1 MTIDDKRL
9 EMIRDWK
16 LQYDIKREV
25 AKVSTLLSGKV
36 DKYEY
41 PTSEEILPCNQKQI
55 IELAKFT
62 YFPLGKT
69 FEKQTKTI
77 EDEGKRQIDAITNHN
92 RLEALTNNKRLETLT
107 SKGMYNKY
115 IW

>member
-41 PTSEEILPCNQKQI
+41 PTGEEILPC
-55 IELAKFT
+55 
-62 YFPLGKT
+62 
-69 FEKQTKTI
+69 TKTI

>member
-41 PTSEEILPCNQKQI
+41 PTGEEILPCNQKQI
-55 IELAKFT
+55 IELAN
-62 YFPLGKT
+62 FPLGKT

-107 SKGMYNKY
+107 NKGMYNKY